1 MKNLLVGRE
10 GQAVFYRITHLQEAD
25 ETDMKLQSVGIAS
38 PGDMGQAVACTL
50 KEIGLRVC
58 TALDGRSDRTRAL
71 AREAGLHD
79 CGSMRRLVED
89 SDIVLS
95 ILNPGAAV
103 DTARAVAEAMQE
115 CGRRPVFVDCN
126 AISPRTMREIDAII
140 RGAGGTCIDAGIIG
154 PPPRGKAS
162 MHFYAS
168 GPEAGLVSQLASP
181 RVKVR
186 ILGTRIGDASAL
198 KMCYASYSKAAVALG
213 VEMLVAARRLGV
225 DDALDRE
232 LKETAAD
239 NLDWILR
246 RLVTTPP
253 KAYRWVPEMLEIA
266 KTFEDSG
273 LTPRMLLGAADVY
286 EMVAATALGR
296 ESPEQARAK
305 ARDGRTIIRNLA
317 G

>member
-1 MKNLLVGRE
+1 
-10 GQAVFYRITHLQEAD
+10 
-25 ETDMKLQSVGIAS
+25 MKLQSVGIVS
-38 PGDMGQAVACTL
+38 PGDMGQAVAETI
-50 KEIGLRVC
+50 KEIGLEAC
-58 TALDGRSDRTRAL
+58 TALDDRSERTRAL
-71 AREAGLHD
+71 AHKAGLIDH
-79 CGSMRRLVED
+79 GSLRRLVEHC
-89 SDIVLS
+89 DIVLS

-103 DTARAVAEAMQE
+103 DNARAIAAAMRE
-115 CGRRPVFVDCN
+115 SGRKPVFVDCN
-126 AISPRTMREIDAII
+126 AIAPQTMREIDGII
-140 RGAGGTCIDAGIIG
+140 RAAGGECIDAGIIG
-154 PPPRGKAS
+154 PPPRNKAS

-168 GPEAGLVSQLASP
+168 GPGAALIEQLASP
-181 RVKVR
+181 RVEVR
-186 ILGTRIGDASAL
+186 ILSDRVGDASAL

-213 VEMLVAARRLGV
+213 IEMLVAARRLGV

-232 LKETAAD
+232 LRETSAD

-253 KAYRWVPEMLEIA
+253 KAYRWIPEMLEIA

-286 EMVAATALGR
+286 EMIAATALGQ

-305 ARDGRTIIRNLA
+305 AREGRTIVRDLA

>member
-1 MKNLLVGRE
+1 
-10 GQAVFYRITHLQEAD
+10 
-25 ETDMKLQSVGIAS
+25 MKLQSVGIAS

-50 KEIGLRVC
+50 KEIGLRVS

-181 RVKVR
+181 RVDVR

-305 ARDGRTIIRNLA
+305 ARDGRTIIRDLA

>member
-1 MKNLLVGRE
+1 
-10 GQAVFYRITHLQEAD
+10 
-25 ETDMKLQSVGIAS
+25 MKLQSVGIVS
-38 PGDMGQAVACTL
+38 PGDMGQAVAETI
-50 KEIGLRVC
+50 KEIGLEAC
-58 TALDGRSDRTRAL
+58 TALDDRSERTRAL
-71 AREAGLHD
+71 ALKAGLIDH
-79 CGSMRRLVED
+79 GSLRRLVEHC
-89 SDIVLS
+89 DIVLS

-103 DTARAVAEAMQE
+103 DNARAIAAAMRE
-115 CGRRPVFVDCN
+115 SGRKPVFVDCN
-126 AISPRTMREIDAII
+126 AIAPQTMREIDGII
-140 RGAGGTCIDAGIIG
+140 RAAGGECIDAGIIG

-168 GPEAGLVSQLASP
+168 GPGAALIEQLASP
-181 RVKVR
+181 RVEVR
-186 ILGTRIGDASAL
+186 ILSDRVGDASAL

-213 VEMLVAARRLGV
+213 IEMLVAARRLGV

-232 LKETAAD
+232 LRETSAD

-253 KAYRWVPEMLEIA
+253 KAYRWIPEMLEIA

-286 EMVAATALGR
+286 EMIAATALGQ

-305 ARDGRTIIRNLA
+305 AREGRTIVRDLA